1 MAGNKAIFDTAMKR
15 AHEYAWANQWERAM
29 KEYGRAL
36 AEFSDDMTARRNM
49 AQCLFRLRRWAQ
61 ALEAYEALV
70 DEDPGDLFG
79 VNRLAEIH
87 LATGNTDQ
95 ARATYMR
102 LADLYTQKNQFHE
115 AIRALRDLARATPR
129 DKELRVRLLDLTQE
143 VGDKQAQAA
152 EHLALSQIALEEG
165 HLAEAQGYSEAAS
178 ALDPENAEIR
188 RWAYNLKRKIAE
200 NAGTVTLDGSDFGGQ
215 RQSVAPGTGLIQAQE
230 DPPEA
235 LALVEQATEAQT
247 RGDFRAALEFYDGAV
262 RAGAKR
268 GAVFY
273 SAGLLH
279 QQMGRPDLAIPML
292 ERALQDP
299 EFAMSANY
307 VLGQCYS
314 AQRAYAKAAT
324 AFERALGMIDFEQIG
339 RAEADELI
347 ELYMATA
354 DAHIADH
361 NPGRA
366 SSLYSNLV
374 SLFKARKFNHPQ
386 IPELERRAQD
396 LYNKSIQSKL
406 MGISKGGSN
415 WLDPSHLPDITDVAP
430 VGEDATRL
438 DLGHGGPLS
447 EEGGTSIIEGGTEGL
462 QAAVREDKPTSL
474 MRTAGGALRSITE
487 YLRAAS
493 VTGTGNSDQLNASGP
508 IKHGDVE
515 ETAEDGTA
523 QLVVPGTVALPAEE
537 AKKDSSRKVVP
548 GTHYLARSPLDSQL
562 MPSGGL
568 SEGGT
573 GALGAQRLIAEGE
586 QAMAE
591 GKWDVAI
598 NSCMAV
604 LSADP
609 GYLPVHIMLGDIYLQ
624 LGRVEEA
631 ITKYTT
637 VMDTYVARNDPENA
651 AEVCRRLLQIDP
663 GNPML
668 LSRLG
673 VLLLDAGKVD
683 EAAKALLG
691 VAEKHYSN
699 GNVERALEEAEGL
712 KAKLPNSSE
721 VALAMGTYLSVLGK
735 SSDALLELSRALHL
749 DPGNDLALARLYVTL
764 AGVNEITSWD
774 ALQSILERASKRKS
788 TNRLFLEEL
797 NMALKPE
804 GFRKPHPAIYYGLA
818 VLAGRSD
825 LMEIAADAL
834 DQGLV
839 LLATAETRDIDKTW
853 LLLEILMRQYR
864 GDLALMGKS
873 TGKDL
878 GGGAVAALHY
888 NRVLEILK
896 THGGLDDVAQK
907 SGDLTIQSP
916 RPQYA
921 FAQVSEPIQLY
932 YSLAEA
938 NASQNNWDGAMGAL
952 QALKQIM
959 PNDYSVY
966 TRLADIYF
974 RQGQL
979 NQALAELNDLLVLF
993 QKNNDNERTLETLG
1007 HMSKLAP
1014 NNVAVRRKLS
1024 DMYLKLGMTE
1034 YGLRE
1039 LNTLAEL
1046 QLKAGLLKDAIRT
1059 YRKAADLHYTMGQHD
1074 QAIGIYERI
1083 VRIAPRDVDARQH
1096 LLNMYVQSGMLK
1108 EAVEGERSLAE
1119 LFIHEGRT
1127 EEAIAA
1133 LHQLLALAPQ
1143 DVPGHYSLAKQLTAL
1158 GEYGQAARLYG
1169 RLLRLDPDNDRLS
1182 VMKSEMERMAR
1193 EKDGGITA
1201 GLNSGGLGTP
1211 PPPKQSEAKKA
1222 VSGVAGGRGAR
1233 SKK

>member
-36 AEFSDDMTARRNM
+36 SEFPDDMTARRNM

-61 ALEAYEALV
+61 AMEAYEALV
-70 DEDPGDLFG
+70 QADPSDLFG

-87 LATGNTDQ
+87 LAIGNTDE
-95 ARATYMR
+95 AKATYMR
-102 LADLYTQKNQFHE
+102 LTDLYTGKNQFHE
-115 AIRALRDLARATPR
+115 AIRAVRDLARALPK
-129 DKELRVRLLDLTQE
+129 DKEVRIRLLDLTQE
-143 VGDKQAQAA
+143 AGDKQAQAA
-152 EHLALSQIALEEG
+152 EHLALSQISQEEG
-165 HLAEAQGYSEAAS
+165 NLAEAQGYAEAAS
-178 ALDPENAEIR
+178 ALDPESNEIR
-188 RWAYNLKRKIAE
+188 RWAYSLKRKIAE
-200 NAGTVTLDGSDFGGQ
+200 NAGTITLDSNEYGG
-215 RQSVAPGTGLIQAQE
+215 RKAAAPGTGLIRAQE

-235 LALVEQATEAQT
+235 VALVEKATEAQNQ
-247 RGDFRAALEFYDGAV
+247 GDFRAALEFYDGAV

-292 ERALQDP
+292 ERSLHDS
-299 EFAMSANY
+299 EFTMSANY

-314 AQRAYAKAAT
+314 TQRAHAKAAT
-324 AFERALGMIDFEQIG
+324 AFERALGMIDFEQITM
-339 RAEADELI
+339 READELI

-354 DAHIADH
+354 DAHLADN

-366 SSLYSNLV
+366 SSLYNNLAT
-374 SLFKARKFNHPQ
+374 LFKARKFNHPQ
-386 IPELERRAQD
+386 TPELEKRAQD
-396 LYNKSIQSKL
+396 LYNQSIQSKL

-415 WLDPSHLPDITDVAP
+415 WLDPGRLPDVTEMAP
-430 VGEDATRL
+430 VGEDATRM
-438 DLGHGGPLS
+438 DMGDMPLNA
-447 EEGGTSIIEGGTEGL
+447 EGGTSIIEEGTQEL
-462 QAAVREDKPTSL
+462 QAAVRDDKPTSL

-493 VTGTGNSDQLNASGP
+493 IPGAGNSSDNLETSGP
-508 IKHGDVE
+508 IQ
-515 ETAEDGTA
+515 TA
-523 QLVVPGTVALPAEE
+523 QIEEPGTQAALGEGQAPMPGTVALPADEE
-537 AKKDSSRKVVP
+537 EKNRRKAAP
-548 GTHYLARSPLDSQL
+548 GTHFLVRSPLSTEFVNTGD
-562 MPSGGL
+562 MATGGAR
-568 SEGGT
+568 
-573 GALGAQRLIAEGE
+573 ALDAQRLIAEGE
-586 QAMAE
+586 QAM
-591 GKWDVAI
+591 GDGRWDVAI
-598 NSCMAV
+598 DSCMAV

-624 LGRVEEA
+624 MGHVEEA
-631 ITKYTT
+631 ITKYTA
-637 VMDTYVARNDPENA
+637 VMDTYVARAEPENA
-651 AEVCRRLLQIDP
+651 AEVCRRLLQLDP

-668 LSRLG
+668 QNRLG
-673 VLLLDAGKVD
+673 VLLLEAGKVD

-691 VAEKHYSN
+691 VAERHYGN
-699 GNVERALEEAEGL
+699 GEVERALEEAEAL
-712 KAKLPNSSE
+712 KAQMPNSSE
-721 VALAMGTYLSVLGK
+721 VALAMGTYLGVLGRQGE
-735 SSDALLELSRALHL
+735 ALLELSRALHL
-749 DPGNDLALARLYVTL
+749 DPGNDLALGRLYVTL
-764 AGVNEITSWD
+764 AQGNEVTAWD
-774 ALQSILERASKRKS
+774 ALQSILERAGKRKS
-788 TNRLFLEEL
+788 ANRLFLEEL

-804 GFRKPHPAIYYGLA
+804 GKRNAHPAIYYGLA
-818 VLAGRSD
+818 VLAGRTD

-834 DQGLV
+834 DQGIV
-839 LLATAETRDIDKTW
+839 IMTTAETREMDNSW
-853 LLLEILMRQYR
+853 LLLEVLMRQYR
-864 GDLALMGKS
+864 GDLALMAKS

-878 GGGAVAALHY
+878 GGGAVAAQHY

-896 THGGLDDVAQK
+896 THGGLDDVSQK

-916 RPQYA
+916 RPQYG
-921 FAQVSEPIQLY
+921 FTQVSEPIQLY

-993 QKNNDNERTLETLG
+993 QKNNDNEKTLETLG
-1007 HMSKLAP
+1007 HMAKLAP

-1074 QAIGIYERI
+1074 HAIGTYERI

-1096 LLNMYVQSGMLK
+1096 LLNMYVQSGRLK
-1108 EAVEGERSLAE
+1108 EAVEGERGLAE
-1119 LFIHEGRT
+1119 LFIHDGRT

-1169 RLLRLDPDNDRLS
+1169 RLIKLDPDNDRLE
-1182 VMKSEMERMAR
+1182 VMKSEMERMDR
-1193 EKDGGITA
+1193 EKEVGNKGDVVGAPRQPETQKA
-1201 GLNSGGLGTP
+1201 GAG
-1211 PPPKQSEAKKA
+1211 
-1222 VSGVAGGRGAR
+1222 VSGGRGAR